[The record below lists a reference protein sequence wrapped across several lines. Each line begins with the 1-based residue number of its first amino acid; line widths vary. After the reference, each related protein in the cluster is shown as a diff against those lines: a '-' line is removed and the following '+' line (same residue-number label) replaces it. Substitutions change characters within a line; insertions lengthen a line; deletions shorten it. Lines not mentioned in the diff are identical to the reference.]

1 MKEYA
6 VLRAADRRRVL
17 CVRNEDDWAEM
28 KTVGAGGLVCPAEGC
43 DSILVACTSKKE
55 KRFLRYHNKARQC
68 GHSYDPNGGGG
79 VEGSEHLWIKNR
91 VAQICNWLGYDVE
104 IEHQPSQADIW
115 VHSDPPLAIEI
126 QRWDTDIEA
135 RTRSREQLGAQTI
148 WLFTEGASSA
158 VDKYLFKTPAAR
170 VRVYEKNDGA
180 NGRKPIKPW
189 LSECKETPYVYI
201 GATVLSS
208 HRSGRMLG
216 SAGNY
221 DAMKF
226 FRQVLAGDRI
236 WVAPESKLAEH
247 GGGWAL
253 RKDIQELKRL
263 RARQAAR
270 HESAAFRMLLDKQNN
285 PGSRQTTSASIAEL
299 YAKSA
304 DSGSA
309 SERRIPQQISE
320 ANQRDDDRQLG
331 VYASGGGTE
340 AKRSYHQ
347 TEEATAKAKAA
358 RSEPM
363 RNSFVPPSREL
374 NSSASKTNQT
384 VWSRFLKTVKR
395 WFC

>member
-1 MKEYA
+1 
-6 VLRAADRRRVL
+6 
-17 CVRNEDDWAEM
+17 
-28 KTVGAGGLVCPAEGC
+28 
-43 DSILVACTSKKE
+43 
-55 KRFLRYHNKARQC
+55 
-68 GHSYDPNGGGG
+68 
-79 VEGSEHLWIKNR
+79 
-91 VAQICNWLGYDVE
+91 
-104 IEHQPSQADIW
+104 
-115 VHSDPPLAIEI
+115 
-126 QRWDTDIEA
+126 
-135 RTRSREQLGAQTI
+135 
-148 WLFTEGASSA
+148 
-158 VDKYLFKTPAAR
+158 
-170 VRVYEKNDGA
+170 
-180 NGRKPIKPW
+180 
-189 LSECKETPYVYI
+189 
-201 GATVLSS
+201 
-208 HRSGRMLG
+208 MLG